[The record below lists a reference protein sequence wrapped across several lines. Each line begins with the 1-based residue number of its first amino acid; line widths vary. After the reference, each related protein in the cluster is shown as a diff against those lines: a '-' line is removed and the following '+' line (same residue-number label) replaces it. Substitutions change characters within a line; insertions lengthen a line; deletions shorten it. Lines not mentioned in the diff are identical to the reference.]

1 MPHCHIVVHSTLSV
15 NLLEIKNW
23 KDTFMPVVTVGPF
36 IQCIACFAV
45 KWILIVNLDNVRS
58 VSKSAPFWMHLN
70 KHSGS
75 FQGCKIQCKADK
87 KIFNCLS
94 PKNSTHFLFYLWR
107 MNPCFHN
114 LFDFLIWN
122 LFTTLSSVSWCLIL
136 RSVRWAH
143 CRVIRVENI
152 LTPDS
157 FNLCFFF
164 QLPLTLQTPHNY
176 IAFASMYSI
185 HWLSAEA
192 SKSYSNII
200 FDFIACVN
208 IN

>member
-1 MPHCHIVVHSTLSV
+1 
-15 NLLEIKNW
+15 
-23 KDTFMPVVTVGPF
+23 
-36 IQCIACFAV
+36 
-45 KWILIVNLDNVRS
+45 
-58 VSKSAPFWMHLN
+58 MHLN

-122 LFTTLSSVSWCLIL
+122 LSTTLSSVMLMFDPQSW
-136 RSVRWAH
+136 AD

-176 IAFASMYSI
+176 TAFTSI
-185 HWLSAEA
+185 QQTSIVSRSIKKLFQHNIWFQRVCEHQLVAVSYLHFARFWGKLYNIESADKPE
-192 SKSYSNII
+192 
-200 FDFIACVN
+200 
-208 IN
+208 